1 MIARVHGR
9 NVCEKCLGRADVAG
23 SFFAANVLLAGL
35 EGEAQSRLSTGIFR
49 NTHDASRHMP
59 LESVPGCK
67 KSSMRTAVPERDS
80 KSLSAADRNIG
91 AELTWRT
98 QKCQAQQIRRDGHQC
113 ASFVGGF
120 YESRVVMNFTP
131 GIRVLHQ
138 CAEYLVIKLE
148 E

>member
-1 MIARVHGR
+1 
-9 NVCEKCLGRADVAG
+9 
-23 SFFAANVLLAGL
+23 
-35 EGEAQSRLSTGIFR
+35 
-49 NTHDASRHMP
+49 MP

-80 KSLSAADRNIG
+80 KSLSAAARNIG

-148 E
+148 EVVSTRNHLNPQGLGPGDYHVDDLGMAILGNEKGISAFFQAVAHGHGLRGGSGFIEQ